1 MLYTDGLFNLK
12 KRNNAQ
18 RAQWDWEV
26 VIKIY
31 RRTGWDLTQLRTLYN
46 STETQK

>member
-1 MLYTDGLFNLK
+1 MLYTEGLFNLK

-18 RAQWDWEV
+18 RAQWEV

-46 STETQK
+46 STETRK